1 MFVISTLD
9 VIVFHYEN
17 NYLTT
22 RVAVYVSLNHPFS
35 VVVGNTQRV
44 FSFEDK

>member
-22 RVAVYVSLNHPFS
+22 RVAVYVSLIYS
-35 VVVGNTQRV
+35 VVIYLGQQQV